1 MNTESNNI
9 QALSLLV
16 NLLNTNDAYD
26 QALNGLTALYEARN
40 KPLKALRD
48 AGFKSVQ
55 SGKAL
60 RYNKDALPLAG
71 EYSYLI
77 ATTEFTARFNA
88 VWDSK
93 LSPTQLLE
101 RKNDDTKH
109 RPSKAQ
115 IDANNKQ
122 RIASLNFWLI
132 NGKFTTN
139 VGKDKARLEH
149 EVAAEKFSDASLEAL
164 RVSSKAKVSARQAL
178 ENKKLVDASLKVIS
192 STKATIE
199 RLKGKDDEISVNA
212 LKIVTEKAKLEHDNL
227 AILKANLKTADKIAN
242 KAQADKVKA
251 DKVAQDAKQAKDDKA
266 QAELDKVNKA
276 QDMKKIAND
285 LCNKYTTEQIEQL
298 IEALQNNI

>member
-1 MNTESNNI
+1 MNTESNNV
-9 QALSLLV
+9 QALALLV
-16 NLLNTNDAYD
+16 NLLNTNDDYD
-26 QALNGLTALYEARN
+26 QGLCGMTALYEARN

-77 ATTEFTARFNA
+77 ATTEFEAR
-88 VWDSK
+88 
-93 LSPTQLLE
+93 LLA
-101 RKNDDTKH
+101 KNPKA
-109 RPSKAQ
+109 SKAQ

-139 VGKDKARLEH
+139 VGKDRARLEH
-149 EVAAEKFSDASLEAL
+149 EVASEKFSDASLEAL
-164 RVSSKAKVSARQAL
+164 RIANTAKISARQAL
-178 ENKKLVDASLKVIS
+178 ENKKLVDASLKVIT
-192 STKATIE
+192 STRATIE

-212 LKIVTEKAKLEHDNL
+212 LKIVTAKAKLEQDNL
-227 AILKANLKTADKIAN
+227 ATLKANLKIADKIAS
-242 KAQADKVKA
+242 KAQADKIKA

-266 QAELDKVNKA
+266 QAELDKINKA

>member
-1 MNTESNNI
+1 MNTESNNV
-9 QALSLLV
+9 QALALLV

-26 QALNGLTALYEARN
+26 QGLFGMTALYEARI

-55 SGKAL
+55 SGKAV
-60 RYNKDALPLAG
+60 RYNKDTSPLVG

-77 ATTEFTARFNA
+77 ATTEFEARFNA
-88 VWDSK
+88 VHYSK
-93 LSPTQLLE
+93 LSPTQKAE
-101 RKNDDTKH
+101 RDLDDTKH

-149 EVAAEKFSDASLEAL
+149 EVAAEKFGAASLEAL
-164 RVSSKAKVSARQAL
+164 RIASTAKISARQAL
-178 ENKKLVDASLKVIS
+178 ENKKLVDASLKVIVA
-192 STKATIE
+192 TKATIE

-212 LKIVTEKAKLEHDNL
+212 LKIVTEKDKLEHANL
-227 AILKANLKTADKIAN
+227 AVLKANLKLADKIAN
-242 KAQADKVKA
+242 KAQADKIKA

-266 QAELDKVNKA
+266 QAELDKTNKA

>member
-1 MNTESNNI
+1 MNVENNTT
-9 QALSLLV
+9 QALALLV

-77 ATTEFTARFNA
+77 ATTEFEAR
-88 VWDSK
+88 
-93 LSPTQLLE
+93 LLA
-101 RKNDDTKH
+101 KNPKA
-109 RPSKAQ
+109 SKAQ

-178 ENKKLVDASLKVIS
+178 ENKKLVEASLKVIS

-227 AILKANLKTADKIAN
+227 AILKANLKTAEKFSN
-242 KAQADKVKA
+242 KAQADKIKA

-285 LCNKYTTEQIEQL
+285 LCNKYTTDQIEQL

>member
-1 MNTESNNI
+1 MNTELNNI
-9 QALSLLV
+9 QALALLV
-16 NLLNTNDAYD
+16 NLLNTSDAYD
-26 QALNGLTALYEARN
+26 QAFDGMTALYEARN

-60 RYNKDALPLAG
+60 RYNKDALPMVG
-71 EYSYLI
+71 EYSYLMAI
-77 ATTEFTARFNA
+77 TEFEAR
-88 VWDSK
+88 
-93 LSPTQLLE
+93 LLA
-101 RKNDDTKH
+101 KNPKA
-109 RPSKAQ
+109 SKAQ
-115 IDANNKQ
+115 VDANNKQ
-122 RIASLNFWLI
+122 RVASLNFWLI

-164 RVSSKAKVSARQAL
+164 RIASAAKISARQAL

-212 LKIVTEKAKLEHDNL
+212 LKIVTARAKLEQDNL
-227 AILKANLKTADKIAN
+227 TTLKTNLKTADKIAN
-242 KAQADKVKA
+242 KAQTDKTKA

-266 QAELDKVNKA
+266 QAELDKINKS
-276 QDMKKIAND
+276 QDMKKMAND

>member
-1 MNTESNNI
+1 MNTESNNV
-9 QALSLLV
+9 QALALLV

-26 QALNGLTALYEARN
+26 QAFDGMTALYEARN

-60 RYNKDALPLAG
+60 RYNKDALPLVG

-77 ATTEFTARFNA
+77 ATTEFEAR
-88 VWDSK
+88 
-93 LSPTQLLE
+93 LLA
-101 RKNDDTKH
+101 KN
-109 RPSKAQ
+109 PMASKAQ

-122 RIASLNFWLI
+122 RVASLNFWLV

-149 EVAAEKFSDASLEAL
+149 EIAAEKFSDASLEAL
-164 RVSSKAKVSARQAL
+164 RIASTAKISARQAL
-178 ENKKLVDASLKVIS
+178 ENKKLVDTSLKVIS

-212 LKIVTEKAKLEHDNL
+212 LKIVTAKAKLEQDNL
-227 AILKANLKTADKIAN
+227 ATLKANLKTADKIAN
-242 KAQADKVKA
+242 KAQAAKAKA

-266 QAELDKVNKA
+266 QAALDKINKA

-298 IEALQNNI
+298 IEALQNVVDI

>member
-1 MNTESNNI
+1 MNVLENNNV
-9 QALSLLV
+9 QALALLV
-16 NLLNTNDAYD
+16 NLLNTNDEYD
-26 QALNGLTALYEARN
+26 QAFDGMTALYEARN

-60 RYNKDALPLAG
+60 RYNKDAQPLAG
-71 EYSYLI
+71 EYSYVI
-77 ATTEFTARFNA
+77 ATTEFKARFLA
-88 VWDSK
+88 
-93 LSPTQLLE
+93 
-101 RKNDDTKH
+101 KNPKA
-109 RPSKAQ
+109 SKAQ

-122 RIASLNFWLI
+122 RVASLNFWLI

-164 RVSSKAKVSARQAL
+164 RIASKAKISARQAL
-178 ENKKLVDASLKVIS
+178 ENKKLVDASLKAIS

-212 LKIVTEKAKLEHDNL
+212 LKIVTAKAKLEQDNL
-227 AILKANLKTADKIAN
+227 ATLKANLKTADKIAN
-242 KAQADKVKA
+242 KAQADKTKA

-266 QAELDKVNKA
+266 QADLDKINKA

>member
-1 MNTESNNI
+1 MNTESNNV
-9 QALSLLV
+9 QALALLV

-26 QALNGLTALYEARN
+26 QAFDGMTALYEARN

-60 RYNKDALPLAG
+60 RYNKDALPLVG

-77 ATTEFTARFNA
+77 ATTEFEAR
-88 VWDSK
+88 
-93 LSPTQLLE
+93 LLA
-101 RKNDDTKH
+101 KNPKA
-109 RPSKAQ
+109 SKAQ

-122 RIASLNFWLI
+122 RVASLNFWLI

-164 RVSSKAKVSARQAL
+164 RIASTAKVSARQAL
-178 ENKKLVDASLKVIS
+178 ENKKLVDTSLKVIS

-212 LKIVTEKAKLEHDNL
+212 LKIVTAKAKLEQDNL
-227 AILKANLKTADKIAN
+227 ATLKANLRTADKIAN
-242 KAQADKVKA
+242 KAQADKNKA

-266 QAELDKVNKA
+266 QAALDKINKA

-298 IEALQNNI
+298 IEALQNVVNI

>member
-1 MNTESNNI
+1 MNTESNNV
-9 QALSLLV
+9 QALALLV
-16 NLLNTNDAYD
+16 NLLNTNDDYD
-26 QALNGLTALYEARN
+26 QAFDGMTALYEARN

-60 RYNKDALPLAG
+60 RYNKDAQPLVG
-71 EYSYLI
+71 EYSYFI
-77 ATTEFTARFNA
+77 ATTEFEAR
-88 VWDSK
+88 
-93 LSPTQLLE
+93 LLA
-101 RKNDDTKH
+101 KNPKA
-109 RPSKAQ
+109 SKAQ

-122 RIASLNFWLI
+122 RVASLNFWLI

-164 RVSSKAKVSARQAL
+164 RIASTAKLSARQAL
-178 ENKKLVDASLKVIS
+178 ENKKLVDASLKVIA

-212 LKIVTEKAKLEHDNL
+212 LKIVTAKAKLEQDNL
-227 AILKANLKTADKIAN
+227 ATLKANLKIADKIAN
-242 KAQADKVKA
+242 KAQADKAKA

-266 QAELDKVNKA
+266 QAELDKINKA
-276 QDMKKIAND
+276 QDMKKMAND

-298 IEALQNNI
+298 IEALHNVVDI